1 VTDWTIIAN
10 PVSGGGRGRK
20 AGEAVR
26 SRLSGRGLKANL
38 TFTQG
43 RGDAARIASEA
54 LASGCRQF
62 AVCGGDGTVHEAV
75 GVLAGSDAALGIVPC
90 GRGNDLARALGIP
103 RDVAGAA
110 DVLVSG
116 VARRIDLGRIGDRYF
131 GTVACLGF
139 DSEVARRV
147 FEGRVPLSGT
157 AGYVWAVLR
166 TLLTYGCPV
175 IRLEGDF
182 GVFKGPVLLAATG
195 NTPFYGGGMK
205 VTPQAACDDGLL
217 DVCIVEALS
226 RLAVLRFFPTVFSGR
241 HVHLPSVQMR
251 RTRSLRV
258 ETREPLWIFA
268 DGQPVCRTPATIE
281 VAERALTVLC
291 PAQIEPAL
299 PHPP

>member
-1 VTDWTIIAN
+1 MC
-10 PVSGGGRGRK
+10 RRF
-20 AGEAVR
+20 
-26 SRLSGRGLKANL
+26 SGRDLKATL
-38 TFTQG
+38 AFTQG

-103 RDVAGAA
+103 RDTASAA
-110 DVLVSG
+110 EVLTSG
-116 VARRIDLGRIGDRYF
+116 FARRIDLGKIGDRHF

-147 FEGRVPLSGT
+147 YEGRVPFSGT
-157 AGYVWAVLR
+157 VGYVWAVLR
-166 TLLTYGCPV
+166 TLLTFRCPV
-175 IRLEGDF
+175 VRLAGDF
-182 GVFKGPVLLAATG
+182 GAFEGPVLLAATG

-217 DVCIVEALS
+217 DVCIVRELS
-226 RLAVLRFFPTVFSGR
+226 RLAVLRFFPRVFSGR
-241 HVHLPSVQMR
+241 HVDLPPVQAL
-251 RTRSLRV
+251 RTRSLRMW
-258 ETREPLWIFA
+258 TQEPLWIFA

-281 VAERALTVLC
+281 VVERALTVLC
-291 PAQIEPAL
+291 PAQTA
-299 PHPP
+299 PPLTP